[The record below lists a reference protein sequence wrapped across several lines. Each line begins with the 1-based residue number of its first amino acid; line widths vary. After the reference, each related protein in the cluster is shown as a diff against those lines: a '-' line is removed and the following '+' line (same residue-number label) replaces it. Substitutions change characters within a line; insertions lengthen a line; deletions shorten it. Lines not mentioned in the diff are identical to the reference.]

1 MKSTGKVLMMVAGG
15 ILLMHSFLPHSH
27 HDELSDTEHTEV
39 HEEAESIL
47 DFFRLAFHV
56 NQGENHLEDFKN
68 SPQYQTQFLL
78 VASIVDLEFGSVLIE
93 EFPKLNSTAYLSN
106 FQTRFRYK
114 GLNFRGPPA

>member
-1 MKSTGKVLMMVAGG
+1 MKTTGKILMMVAGG

-27 HDELSDTEHTEV
+27 HDELSDTEHVEV

-68 SPQYQTQFLL
+68 SQQYQAQFL
-78 VASIVDLEFGSVLIE
+78 VVTSIIDLAFGPVLIE
-93 EFPKLNSTAYLSN
+93 EIPKSNSTTYLSN
-106 FQTRFRYK
+106 FQTRFK
-114 GLNFRGPPA
+114 HKDLSFRGPPA